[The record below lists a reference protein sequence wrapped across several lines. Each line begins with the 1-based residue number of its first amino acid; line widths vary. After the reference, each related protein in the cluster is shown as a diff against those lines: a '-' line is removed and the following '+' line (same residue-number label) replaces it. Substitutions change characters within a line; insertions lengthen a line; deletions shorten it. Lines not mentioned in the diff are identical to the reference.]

1 MKPQTV
7 YSLILLIILPCLNG
21 YKILGVFPHPGKSH
35 FDFFEPLMKELAHK
49 GHEVTVISH
58 FPQKIPLKGYTD
70 ISIVDGSHLKYNNV
84 NITHFTGSRL
94 QQHLNS
100 HFLAQLGWAACDNG
114 YTQKAFQDFLK
125 SRPKFDVILMEY
137 FNTDCYLPLAHI
149 LKAPLIGLSS
159 CAIMPWTN
167 LQMGFPDNPGYVPI
181 PFIGVH
187 DKMTFFERVENTV
200 LYLLTSVI
208 YKLLID
214 IPSHETVKKHL
225 GDDIP
230 PLSEIAANT
239 SLVLT
244 NMHFSLTLP
253 RPLPPG
259 FIEVS
264 GMNIGKSKKL
274 PENLEKWISGATH
287 GVVYLS
293 LGSMIKLH
301 TFPEEKTKAFLKAL
315 GRLPQRV
322 IWKWEAETLPD
333 QPSNVMIQ
341 KWLPQLDILCHPNVK
356 AYIAH
361 GGLLGTTEAVHCGV
375 PMVVLPQFGDQFTNA
390 KALEKTKGGVVLDF
404 WSLNENTLYDAVK
417 TVLEPSFQESAKQLS
432 DRFNDRPMPAMDTAI
447 YWVEYVARHKGAPH
461 LKTAAV
467 GMPLYQYLLIDVIAF
482 LLLVLFVVTYMFYFL
497 VRTIFRKI
505 FVRSSVK
512 KLKKN

>member
-1 MKPQTV
+1 MKQLTV
-7 YSLILLIILPCLNG
+7 FSLILLTVLPFLNG
-21 YKILGVFPHPGKSH
+21 YKFLGVFPHPGKSH
-35 FDFFEPLMKELAHK
+35 FDFFEPLMRALVDK

-58 FPQKIPLKGYTD
+58 FPQKTPLKGYTD

-94 QQHLNS
+94 QQYLNS
-100 HFLAQLGWAACDNG
+100 HFLAQFGWASCDNG

-187 DKMTFFERVENTV
+187 DTMTFFERVENTA

-214 IPSHETVKKHL
+214 IPSHEAVTKYL
-225 GDDIP
+225 GNDIP
-230 PLSEIAANT
+230 PLKEIGTNT

-264 GMNIGKSKKL
+264 GMNIGKPKKL
-274 PENLEKWISGATH
+274 PEVTS
-287 GVVYLS
+287 
-293 LGSMIKLH
+293 
-301 TFPEEKTKAFLKAL
+301 
-315 GRLPQRV
+315 
-322 IWKWEAETLPD
+322 
-333 QPSNVMIQ
+333 
-341 KWLPQLDILCHPNVK
+341 C
-356 AYIAH
+356 
-361 GGLLGTTEAVHCGV
+361 
-375 PMVVLPQFGDQFTNA
+375 
-390 KALEKTKGGVVLDF
+390 
-404 WSLNENTLYDAVK
+404 
-417 TVLEPSFQESAKQLS
+417 
-432 DRFNDRPMPAMDTAI
+432 
-447 YWVEYVARHKGAPH
+447 
-461 LKTAAV
+461 
-467 GMPLYQYLLIDVIAF
+467 
-482 LLLVLFVVTYMFYFL
+482 LLLF
-497 VRTIFRKI
+497 
-505 FVRSSVK
+505 
-512 KLKKN
+512 KL